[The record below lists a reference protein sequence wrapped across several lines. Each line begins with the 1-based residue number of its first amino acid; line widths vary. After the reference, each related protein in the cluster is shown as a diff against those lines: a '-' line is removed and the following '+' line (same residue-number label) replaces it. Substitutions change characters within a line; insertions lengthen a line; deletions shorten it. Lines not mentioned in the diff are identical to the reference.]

1 MLEKS
6 EILGVL
12 YARKYFDYTIREQG
26 AKVLLAE
33 SSIKPIDYSTIKG
46 ILQVGSLT
54 IEQFC

>member
-1 MLEKS
+1 MLEKIG
-6 EILGVL
+6 ILGVL
-12 YARKYFDYTIREQG
+12 YARKYFDYTIREQV

-33 SSIKPIDYSTIKG
+33 SSIKPINYSTMKR